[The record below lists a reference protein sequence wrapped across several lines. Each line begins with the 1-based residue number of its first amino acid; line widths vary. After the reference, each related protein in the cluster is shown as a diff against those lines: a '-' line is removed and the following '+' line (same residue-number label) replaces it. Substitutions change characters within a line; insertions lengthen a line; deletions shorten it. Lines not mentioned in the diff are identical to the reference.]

1 MKFGV
6 LALDYDGTI
15 ATDGR
20 LDSDVRAAIGEAR
33 MRGIAVVIVTGR
45 ILSELKQVAGDLQ
58 FVDAVVAENGAVLD
72 FPNGHFRLLGKPPL
86 AAFLEELRRRNLE
99 FKVGQCVV
107 ELDAASA
114 PQVLT
119 VIRDL
124 ELPLAL
130 LFNRGRLMVLPHGV
144 SKGIGLREA
153 LATLRLSVHN
163 AIGVGDAENDHDLL
177 ATCEIGM
184 AVSWG
189 SKALQGVADAV
200 LQGDGPPAVAAY
212 IRESMSVLRL
222 PPERIG
228 RHRLSLGIAENK
240 HVLALALRGRNA
252 LIAGD
257 PQSGKSWL
265 TGLACEQLIL
275 QGYSVCVIDPEGDYR
290 TLESL
295 PGVVVFGGDDPPP
308 ELPDLARMLRH
319 PDMSAVI
326 DLSHLPYREKMN
338 YLKSLLPMLA
348 AIRRST
354 GLPHRIVIDEAHYF
368 LHEANV
374 RELLDL
380 TLGAYTLV
388 TYRLSDLHP
397 NLRKAI
403 EAVIVKRTTEPR
415 EVETLLGMVGTKGNA
430 SEWKPILASLEIGH
444 AVLLPGIEEAEGN
457 FVKFELFKRLTRHVR
472 HKAKYLDVRLIM
484 EQGFVFTENGKV
496 VGTPAQTLKEFV
508 SELANCPPA
517 AINEHAHRGDFS
529 RWIADVFRD
538 HFLASDIRKIEQR
551 FRLGHVRDLSALLDK
566 LIKERYEVSP
576 ESTVCSVNLLTHQSL
591 EGDLAQSAPLLT
603 RSLQVCEQGNSG
615 QRLQGTFEHR
625 NTGSP

>member
-15 ATDGR
+15 ARDGR
-20 LDSDVRAAIGEAR
+20 LDSDVRAAIAEVRA
-33 MRGIAVVIVTGR
+33 RGIAVVIATGR
-45 ILSELKQVAGDLQ
+45 ILSELKKVAGDLQ

-72 FPNGHFRLLGKPPL
+72 FPNGHSRLLGNSPP
-86 AAFLEELRRRNLE
+86 AAFHEELSRRNLE

-114 PQVLT
+114 LQVLT
-119 VIRDL
+119 VIREL
-124 ELPLAL
+124 ELPLAI
-130 LFNRGRLMVLPHGV
+130 LFNRGRLMVLPQGV
-144 SKGIGLREA
+144 SKGVGLREA
-153 LATLRLSVHN
+153 LTTLRLSVHN
-163 AIGVGDAENDHDLL
+163 AIAIGDAENDHDLL
-177 ATCEIGM
+177 AACEIGL

-189 SKALQGVADAV
+189 SQALQRVADAV
-200 LQGDGPPAVAAY
+200 LDGDGPPAVAAY
-212 IRESMSVLRL
+212 IRGSMANVRL

-228 RHRLSLGIAENK
+228 KHRLLLGIAEDG
-240 HVLALALRGRNA
+240 HVLSLAVRGRNA

-257 PQSGKSWL
+257 PRSGKSWV

-308 ELPDLARMLRH
+308 ELPDLARVLRH
-319 PDMSAVI
+319 PDMSVVI
-326 DLSHLPYREKMN
+326 DLSHVPYQEKVS

-348 AIRRST
+348 AIRRAT

-368 LHEANV
+368 LHEPNV

-397 NLRKAI
+397 DLRKAI

-415 EVETLLGMVGTKGNA
+415 EVQALLEMTGTNAIA
-430 SEWKPILASLEIGH
+430 SEWGTILASLEMGQAI
-444 AVLLPGIEEAEGN
+444 LMPGIEEAEGKL
-457 FVKFELFKRLTRHVR
+457 VKFELFPRLTSHVR
-472 HKAKYLDVRLIM
+472 HKAKYLDVQLLK
-484 EQGFVFTENGKV
+484 EQGFVFTENGKFA
-496 VGTPAQTLKEFV
+496 GGPARTLKEFV
-508 SELANCPPA
+508 SELASSPPTVL
-517 AINEHAHRGDFS
+517 NGHAHRGDFS

-538 HFLASDIRKIEQR
+538 HFLASDIRKVEQR
-551 FRLGHVRDLSALLDK
+551 YRLGHIHDISDSLVR
-566 LIKERYEVSP
+566 LIQERYEVSP
-576 ESTVCSVNLLTHQSL
+576 EHITGSTNPPTHPAFDA
-591 EGDLAQSAPLLT
+591 DLAQGAP
-603 RSLQVCEQGNSG
+603 VMG
-615 QRLQGTFEHR
+615 
-625 NTGSP
+625 